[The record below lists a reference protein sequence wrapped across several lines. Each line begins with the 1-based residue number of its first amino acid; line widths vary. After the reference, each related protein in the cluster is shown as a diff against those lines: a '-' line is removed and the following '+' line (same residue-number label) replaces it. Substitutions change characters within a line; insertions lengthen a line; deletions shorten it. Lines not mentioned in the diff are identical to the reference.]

1 MIKGVIMIK
10 KQESTSKKQ
19 RTKDDIRKD
28 IDEGIDDKEVYDS
41 QARDKLVED
50 DEIDTWEEGFME
62 GAEGRGQMTSC
73 ARCGKLLSDEKDEI
87 FERKIKGKKMLFCSA
102 EHAEKGPRD

>member
-1 MIKGVIMIK
+1 MMAKGEQQVKPK
-10 KQESTSKKQ
+10 KE
-19 RTKDDIRKD
+19 RTKEEQRLAMKTGEQ
-28 IDEGIDDKEVYDS
+28 DEEVYTE
-41 QARDKLVED
+41 AGRDELVEN

-73 ARCGKLLSDEKDEI
+73 ARCGKLLGQGKTKI
-87 FERKIKGKKMLFCSA
+87 FGRKINGKKMLFCSK